1 MVLDPQNM
9 TLADLKE
16 NNLTQG
22 AAFDLIKGIAEIA
35 GKENS
40 IKVALDNIDT
50 EVSEIFFDLAPY
62 KETDTNIIKQSEETL
77 QLLEECLIRAQA
89 MKGHQFAKHH
99 ADRVYKTEKE
109 LQSIISIFTDW
120 TRVQR
125 QWIYL
130 EPIFSQPDVRT
141 SLEQQCIVF
150 DRVDR

>member
-22 AAFDLIKGIAEIA
+22 AAFELIKGIAEIA

-62 KETDTNIIKQSEETL
+62 KETDTNIIK
-77 QLLEECLIRAQA
+77 
-89 MKGHQFAKHH
+89 
-99 ADRVYKTEKE
+99 
-109 LQSIISIFTDW
+109 
-120 TRVQR
+120 
-125 QWIYL
+125 
-130 EPIFSQPDVRT
+130 
-141 SLEQQCIVF
+141 
-150 DRVDR
+150 